1 MSLDALN
8 HLPPSAAKEAFL
20 TCCGAESW
28 ADAMVNA
35 RPYADHSLLYETA
48 DRIWHGL
55 AAEDWREAFDHHPR
69 IGDLDSLKAKYAAT
83 RHWAEGE
90 QSGAAQASEEVLQ
103 ALAEGNRKYEAAF
116 GHLFIVCA
124 TGKTAE
130 EMLGL
135 LRTRLQNHPD
145 RELRIAAEE
154 QRKITRIR
162 LEKLIHA

>member
-1 MSLDALN
+1 VTLDALN
-8 HLPPSAAKEAFL
+8 QLPSNAAKEAFL
-20 TCCGAESW
+20 TCCGADRW

-35 RPYADHSLLYETA
+35 RPYADSSMLFEAA

-69 IGDLDSLKAKYAAT
+69 IGDLDSLKARYAAT
-83 RHWAEGE
+83 RQWAEGE
-90 QSGAAQASEEVLQ
+90 QSGAVQASEAVLT

-130 EMLGL
+130 EMLNL
-135 LRTRLQNHPD
+135 LHARLPNHPD

-162 LEKLIHA
+162 LEKLIHT

>member
-1 MSLDALN
+1 MTLEALN

-20 TCCGAESW
+20 KCCGADRW
-28 ADAMVNA
+28 ADAMVNS
-35 RPYADHSLLYETA
+35 RPFADQRMLYETA

-69 IGDLDSLKAKYAAT
+69 IGDLDSLKAKYADT
-83 RHWAEGE
+83 RQWAEGE
-90 QSGAAQASEEVLQ
+90 QAGAAQASDAVLT
-103 ALAEGNRKYEAAF
+103 ALAEGNRKYETYF

-130 EMLGL
+130 EMLDL
-135 LRTRLQNHPD
+135 LHARLPNHPD